1 MTAGPGLV
9 GALLVGM
16 AGAKAVSLAT
26 GADLVGVNHLEG
38 HYWANFLEHGRPN
51 PPYVALI
58 VSGGHTMLV
67 HMPEMFHHVV
77 MGQTLDDAAGE
88 AFDKV
93 ARLIGLGFPGGP
105 ALDAMARQGDPHA
118 IRFPRAMEDSGDFDF
133 SMSGLKTAVLR
144 HVKSAQAA
152 GQDLHLPD
160 LAASFQEAIVDVQVT
175 KTIAAAKAVRAPT
188 VLLGGGVVANTRL
201 RERMAAAGE
210 QEGLGVLFPSMP
222 LCTDNA
228 AMIACLGAARWARGE
243 RTVARHRRRSAT
255 KVECVSTVLVTGGAG
270 FIGSHLADRLLAE
283 GHRVISVDD
292 LTTGRIA
299 NLVDARGYG
308 KEFTFFNMDVRAD
321 GLRPLFER
329 HRPEIV
335 FHLAAQSGVRPS
347 LEDPVLDA
355 SINVMGTLNVLE
367 CAARFGR
374 ARSSTRRAVARS
386 TANLGAFRPRN
397 RAPRARIHSS
407 PYGISKKVV
416 LDYLGF
422 YQRYRGLDF
431 TALALGN
438 VYGPRQDPNGEAG
451 VIAIF
456 ASRMLAGEPI
466 TIFGDGNQTR
476 DYVFIDDVVHAFVQ
490 AIDRGPGKVVNIGT
504 GLEASVNHVFRLLAD
519 IIGYGAEPAFGPLPP
534 GELRRIALDIASASN
549 AIAWKPW
556 THLEDGLAETVA
568 YLKGV

>member
-1 MTAGPGLV
+1 
-9 GALLVGM
+9 
-16 AGAKAVSLAT
+16 
-26 GADLVGVNHLEG
+26 
-38 HYWANFLEHGRPN
+38 
-51 PPYVALI
+51 
-58 VSGGHTMLV
+58 
-67 HMPEMFHHVV
+67 
-77 MGQTLDDAAGE
+77 
-88 AFDKV
+88 
-93 ARLIGLGFPGGP
+93 
-105 ALDAMARQGDPHA
+105 
-118 IRFPRAMEDSGDFDF
+118 
-133 SMSGLKTAVLR
+133 
-144 HVKSAQAA
+144 
-152 GQDLHLPD
+152 
-160 LAASFQEAIVDVQVT
+160 
-175 KTIAAAKAVRAPT
+175 
-188 VLLGGGVVANTRL
+188 
-201 RERMAAAGE
+201 
-210 QEGLGVLFPSMP
+210 
-222 LCTDNA
+222 
-228 AMIACLGAARWARGE
+228 
-243 RTVARHRRRSAT
+243 
-255 KVECVSTVLVTGGAG
+255 VSTVLVTGGAG

-321 GLRPLFER
+321 GLLPLFER

-347 LEDPVLDA
+347 LDDPVLDA
-355 SINVMGTLNVLE
+355 SINLMGSLNVLE
-367 CAARFGR
+367 CAARVETRKVIYAASGGTLYGEPR
-374 ARSSTRRAVARS
+374 RLPAKESSAQGS
-386 TANLGAFRPRN
+386 HPL
-397 RAPRARIHSS
+397 S

-438 VYGPRQDPNGEAG
+438 VYGPRQDPTGEAG

-456 ASRMLAGEPI
+456 ASRMLAAEPV

-490 AIDRGPGKVVNIGT
+490 AVDRGAGKVVNIAT
-504 GLEASVNHVFRLLAD
+504 GLETSVNHVFRLLAE
-519 IIGYGAEPAFGPLPP
+519 IVGYEAEPAFGPLPP
-534 GELRRIALDIASASN
+534 AELRRIALDIGSASN

>member
-1 MTAGPGLV
+1 
-9 GALLVGM
+9 
-16 AGAKAVSLAT
+16 
-26 GADLVGVNHLEG
+26 
-38 HYWANFLEHGRPN
+38 
-51 PPYVALI
+51 
-58 VSGGHTMLV
+58 
-67 HMPEMFHHVV
+67 
-77 MGQTLDDAAGE
+77 
-88 AFDKV
+88 
-93 ARLIGLGFPGGP
+93 
-105 ALDAMARQGDPHA
+105 
-118 IRFPRAMEDSGDFDF
+118 
-133 SMSGLKTAVLR
+133 
-144 HVKSAQAA
+144 
-152 GQDLHLPD
+152 
-160 LAASFQEAIVDVQVT
+160 
-175 KTIAAAKAVRAPT
+175 
-188 VLLGGGVVANTRL
+188 
-201 RERMAAAGE
+201 
-210 QEGLGVLFPSMP
+210 
-222 LCTDNA
+222 
-228 AMIACLGAARWARGE
+228 
-243 RTVARHRRRSAT
+243 
-255 KVECVSTVLVTGGAG
+255 VSTVLVTGGAG

-367 CAARFGR
+367 CAARFETRKVIYAASGGTIYGEPR
-374 ARSSTRRAVARS
+374 RLPAKESSAQGS
-386 TANLGAFRPRN
+386 HPL
-397 RAPRARIHSS
+397 S

-456 ASRMLAGEPI
+456 ASRMLAAEPI

-490 AIDRGPGKVVNIGT
+490 AIDRGPGKVVNIAT